1 MYDGA
6 LTGDA
11 EVNDEEPLPPSQPA
25 ASLEGG
31 DDRALHDTG
40 EEGPDL
46 GGGGKDGG
54 PLAELP
60 VLVP

>member
-1 MYDGA
+1 MCDSA

-11 EVNDEEPLPPSQPA
+11 KVNDEQPLPPSQPA
-25 ASLEGG
+25 ASLESR

-40 EEGPDL
+40 EERADL
-46 GGGGKDGG
+46 GGGGEDGG